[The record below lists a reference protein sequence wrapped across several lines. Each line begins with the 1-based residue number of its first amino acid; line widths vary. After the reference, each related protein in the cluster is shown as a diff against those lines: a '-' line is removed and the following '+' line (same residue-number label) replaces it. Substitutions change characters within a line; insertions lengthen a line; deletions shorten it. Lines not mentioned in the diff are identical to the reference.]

1 MYGLAE
7 LDGRPV
13 VVSGDDFTV
22 RGGSND
28 ASISAKR
35 VAAESLSL
43 ELRLPHVRL
52 LDGMSGGG
60 SVKTIEQA
68 GRTYIPELPGWHNVI
83 DHLNVAPSVSL
94 VLGSVAGF
102 GAARA
107 TTAHYSV
114 IVRGTAQMMI
124 AGPALVEQ
132 AALGSVSKE
141 ELGHADIHSTNG
153 AVDDA
158 VDTEAEAFD
167 RALDFLS
174 YLPSSVD
181 ELPPV
186 EACDDPVDRR
196 DERLADIVPRN
207 PRQSYDM
214 RAIVTAVVDAGS
226 FFEIGR
232 SWGTSIIGGF
242 ARLGRHAGRG
252 LRREPDDARRRMDG
266 RLVPQ
271 ADPADRRRLVV
282 QAAAR
287 PPRGLPRFLIGIEAE
302 RACTV
307 RFGSEVLVALRQ
319 AQVPYCTVVIRKA
332 FGIAGA
338 SNRKP
343 GTESMRMAWPSGDWG
358 SLPLEGGLEVAYKA
372 ELAASDDPAALRDE
386 IAERLNRL
394 RSPHRS
400 AEFYE
405 IEQIIDPRDTRPML
419 CDWVQLGAPHAARP
433 RRRRGASG
441 RDVAR
446 PSRPRVAD
454 RTAEGRA
461 ALPPRRLDVRRHR
474 SGTDRTSRRR
484 SDAGLARRLPG
495 GVLVR
500 RLPVVRQAVL
510 VRPVVAADRRRS
522 RHRHRATWR
531 ARSPA
536 RTCAMPRSRR
546 PRTRTSAATT
556 VVPACR
562 GASTAMG
569 STRDAARRPRPGSR
583 SVGSIDI
590 PRDLELPEQTV
601 TIDFLESA
609 VTPAGLVAIGLGG
622 YEVGFPAAPYAPHF
636 AVARAIGLHSV
647 PHAGETEG
655 RRERAPGGRD
665 AACRAHRARCACDRG
680 SGAGRADRRP
690 GDHAR
695 GLPDEQRAAAR
706 RRHDR
711 RAPVAGAA
719 CSRRAGVP
727 QHRRSRLVRHR
738 SRDRVD
744 ARHPSI
750 SASSRADHV
759 AMQLDAVDAAFMGD
773 AYAGDDRRPD
783 RQCTRPAT
791 CCCVVDSDRRASAPG
806 VRAAGVRVCLNTDDP
821 GWFATRPRH
830 RAGDRQRAS
839 RRVREPITWRCSST
853 PSMHR
858 SCRDVR
864 RAGRRSSPSSTPLRL
879 AGNGVGERRHHAR
892 TVAGS
897 PAITTYSW
905 LRVCDTVPTFSPA
918 GLWMPIWAP
927 T

>member
-1 MYGLAE
+1 VTSWEPELDELRRRESLAERLGGPDKVARQHEFGKLTVRERIDQLVDEGTFWEIGKTAGVARYDEHGALLEFTPSNSVYGLAE
-7 LDGRPV
+7 LDGRPA

-35 VAAESLSL
+35 VAAEALSL

-196 DERLADIVPRN
+196 EQRLADIVPRSA
-207 PRQSYDM
+207 RQSYDM

-232 SWGTSIIGGF
+232 TWGTSIIGGC
-242 ARLGRHAGRG
+242 ARLAGIPVAVYAENPMMLGGGWTADSCRK
-252 LRREPDDARRRMDG
+252 LI
-266 RLVPQ
+266 RLIDVASLFKLP
-271 ADPADRRRLVV
+271 LVHFEDC
-282 QAAAR
+282 
-287 PPRGLPRFLIGIEAE
+287 PGFLIGIEAE

-358 SLPLEGGLEVAYKA
+358 SLPIEGGLEVAYKA
-372 ELAASDDPAALRDE
+372 ELAASDDPVALRDE

-419 CDWVQLGAPHAARP
+419 CDWVR
-433 RRRRGASG
+433 
-441 RDVAR
+441 
-446 PSRPRVAD
+446 
-454 RTAEGRA
+454 
-461 ALPPRRLDVRRHR
+461 
-474 SGTDRTSRRR
+474 
-484 SDAGLARRLPG
+484 LARRTLE
-495 GVLVR
+495 
-500 RLPVVRQAVL
+500 
-510 VRPVVAADRRRS
+510 
-522 RHRHRATWR
+522 
-531 ARSPA
+531 PA
-536 RTCAMPRSRR
+536 RPAWGFR
-546 PRTRTSAATT
+546 P
-556 VVPACR
+556 
-562 GASTAMG
+562 
-569 STRDAARRPRPGSR
+569 
-583 SVGSIDI
+583 
-590 PRDLELPEQTV
+590 
-601 TIDFLESA
+601 
-609 VTPAGLVAIGLGG
+609 
-622 YEVGFPAAPYAPHF
+622 
-636 AVARAIGLHSV
+636 
-647 PHAGETEG
+647 
-655 RRERAPGGRD
+655 
-665 AACRAHRARCACDRG
+665 
-680 SGAGRADRRP
+680 
-690 GDHAR
+690 
-695 GLPDEQRAAAR
+695 
-706 RRHDR
+706 
-711 RAPVAGAA
+711 
-719 CSRRAGVP
+719 
-727 QHRRSRLVRHR
+727 
-738 SRDRVD
+738 
-744 ARHPSI
+744 
-750 SASSRADHV
+750 
-759 AMQLDAVDAAFMGD
+759 
-773 AYAGDDRRPD
+773 
-783 RQCTRPAT
+783 
-791 CCCVVDSDRRASAPG
+791 
-806 VRAAGVRVCLNTDDP
+806 
-821 GWFATRPRH
+821 
-830 RAGDRQRAS
+830 
-839 RRVREPITWRCSST
+839 
-853 PSMHR
+853 
-858 SCRDVR
+858 
-864 RAGRRSSPSSTPLRL
+864 
-879 AGNGVGERRHHAR
+879 
-892 TVAGS
+892 
-897 PAITTYSW
+897 
-905 LRVCDTVPTFSPA
+905 
-918 GLWMPIWAP
+918 
-927 T
+927 

>member
-1 MYGLAE
+1 MNERGSHWQPELDELRRRESLAERLGGPDKVARQHEFGKLTVRERVDQLVDAGTFWEIGKTAGVARYDEHGALLEFTPSNSLYGLAE

-35 VAAESLSL
+35 VAAEVLSL

-186 EACDDPVDRR
+186 EPCEDPVDRR
-196 DERLADIVPRN
+196 EARLADIVPRN

-214 RAIVTAVVDAGS
+214 RAIVTSVVDAGS

-242 ARLGRHAGRG
+242 ARLAGIPVAIYAENPMMLGGGWTADSCRK
-252 LRREPDDARRRMDG
+252 LI
-266 RLVPQ
+266 RLIDV
-271 ADPADRRRLVV
+271 ASLFK
-282 QAAAR
+282 
-287 PPRGLPRFLIGIEAE
+287 LPIVHLEDCPGFLIGIEAE
-302 RACTV
+302 RTCTV

-343 GTESMRMAWPSGDWG
+343 GSESMRMAWPSGDWG

-372 ELAASDDPAALRDE
+372 ELAASDDPAGLRDE

-400 AEFYE
+400 AEYYE

-419 CDWVQLGAPHAARP
+419 CDWVR
-433 RRRRGASG
+433 
-441 RDVAR
+441 
-446 PSRPRVAD
+446 
-454 RTAEGRA
+454 
-461 ALPPRRLDVRRHR
+461 
-474 SGTDRTSRRR
+474 
-484 SDAGLARRLPG
+484 LARRTLAPAPPAWG
-495 GVLVR
+495 F
-500 RLPVVRQAVL
+500 
-510 VRPVVAADRRRS
+510 RP
-522 RHRHRATWR
+522 
-531 ARSPA
+531 
-536 RTCAMPRSRR
+536 
-546 PRTRTSAATT
+546 
-556 VVPACR
+556 
-562 GASTAMG
+562 
-569 STRDAARRPRPGSR
+569 
-583 SVGSIDI
+583 
-590 PRDLELPEQTV
+590 
-601 TIDFLESA
+601 
-609 VTPAGLVAIGLGG
+609 
-622 YEVGFPAAPYAPHF
+622 
-636 AVARAIGLHSV
+636 
-647 PHAGETEG
+647 
-655 RRERAPGGRD
+655 
-665 AACRAHRARCACDRG
+665 
-680 SGAGRADRRP
+680 
-690 GDHAR
+690 
-695 GLPDEQRAAAR
+695 
-706 RRHDR
+706 
-711 RAPVAGAA
+711 
-719 CSRRAGVP
+719 
-727 QHRRSRLVRHR
+727 
-738 SRDRVD
+738 
-744 ARHPSI
+744 
-750 SASSRADHV
+750 
-759 AMQLDAVDAAFMGD
+759 
-773 AYAGDDRRPD
+773 
-783 RQCTRPAT
+783 
-791 CCCVVDSDRRASAPG
+791 
-806 VRAAGVRVCLNTDDP
+806 
-821 GWFATRPRH
+821 
-830 RAGDRQRAS
+830 
-839 RRVREPITWRCSST
+839 
-853 PSMHR
+853 
-858 SCRDVR
+858 
-864 RAGRRSSPSSTPLRL
+864 
-879 AGNGVGERRHHAR
+879 
-892 TVAGS
+892 
-897 PAITTYSW
+897 
-905 LRVCDTVPTFSPA
+905 
-918 GLWMPIWAP
+918 
-927 T
+927 